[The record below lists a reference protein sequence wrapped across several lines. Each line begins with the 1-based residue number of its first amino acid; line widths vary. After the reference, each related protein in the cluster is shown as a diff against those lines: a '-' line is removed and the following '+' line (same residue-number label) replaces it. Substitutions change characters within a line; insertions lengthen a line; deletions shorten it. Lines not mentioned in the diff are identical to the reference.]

1 MSWASNGTGSS
12 MPEYERFALVL
23 DSASVE
29 LGRASLRLLELGID
43 VLYANDL
50 DEAELLARQE
60 SELLGAVLIPSTLGL
75 DRIDALL
82 SRVCSKL
89 AAEARGLVL
98 VGLEPEPEFVEALRA
113 KGVTWRLW
121 EPFDERELRFV
132 MTAAM
137 ATEHGGERRKDP
149 RIPSEIA
156 TAVFMGRHR
165 KDVTVHDLST
175 TGAYLSATNPFLE
188 GSQLSFEIPLPDGLV
203 VGKAEVVNAKTAD
216 QPGRADV
223 PEGMGI
229 VFTQLTPGSLE
240 KLEAFIEGWIQRF
253 RL

>member
-1 MSWASNGTGSS
+1 MSD
-12 MPEYERFALVL
+12 YERFALIL
-23 DSASVE
+23 DSASAE
-29 LGRASLRLLELGID
+29 LGRAALRLLELGID

-60 SELLGAVLIPSTLGL
+60 SELLGAVLIPATFGL
-75 DRIDALL
+75 DRVDALL
-82 SRVCSKL
+82 SRVCSQL
-89 AAEARGLVL
+89 AARARGLVL
-98 VGLEPEPEFVEALRA
+98 VGLEPESEFVEVLQA

-137 ATEHGGERRKDP
+137 AAEHAGERRKTP
-149 RIPSEIA
+149 RIPTEIA

-165 KDVTVHDLST
+165 KDVTVHDLSAG
-175 TGAYLSATNPFLE
+175 GAYLSATNPFLE
-188 GSQLSFEIPLPDGLV
+188 GSRLSFEIPLPDGLV
-203 VGKAEVVNAKTAD
+203 MGKAEVVNAKTAD
-216 QPGRADV
+216 RASRADV

-229 VFTQLTPGSLE
+229 AFTQLTPGSRE
-240 KLEAFIEGWIQRF
+240 TLEAFIDGWIQRF

>member
-1 MSWASNGTGSS
+1 

-60 SELLGAVLIPSTLGL
+60 SERLGAVLIPVTFGL
-75 DRIDALL
+75 DRVEALL

-89 AAEARGLVL
+89 AAGPRGLVL
-98 VGLEPEPEFVEALRA
+98 LGLEPESEFVEVLRA

-121 EPFDERELRFV
+121 EPFEERELRFV

-137 ATEHGGERRKDP
+137 ATAHGGERRKDA
-149 RIPSEIA
+149 RIPTEIA
-156 TAVFMGRHR
+156 TTVFMGRHR
-165 KDVTVHDLST
+165 KDVTVHDLSAS
-175 TGAYLSATNPFLE
+175 GAYLAAPNPFLE
-188 GSQLSFEIPLPDGLV
+188 GSGLSFEIPLPDGLV
-203 VGKAEVVNAKTAD
+203 LGKAEVVNAKTAD
-216 QPGRADV
+216 RAGRADV

-229 VFTQLTPGSLE
+229 VFTQLTPGSRETLQ
-240 KLEAFIEGWIQRF
+240 AFLQGWIQRF